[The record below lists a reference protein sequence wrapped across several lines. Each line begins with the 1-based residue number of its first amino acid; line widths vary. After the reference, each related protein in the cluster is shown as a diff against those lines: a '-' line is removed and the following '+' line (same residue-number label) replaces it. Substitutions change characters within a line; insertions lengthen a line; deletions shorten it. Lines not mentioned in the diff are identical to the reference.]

1 MKKILIAVMLSLSV
15 HSAWAFECN
24 VQPAQ
29 SFITFPVQSFS
40 NYVSVPERACLNGKD
55 ITNWIA
61 GGDTLTSTVKV
72 DGVELF
78 YITTKNKKNNYF
90 QLIAVIQL
98 DNGRVFKQV
107 ILQNNPNYETTPKES
122 LQNIVVNHYDEN
134 NSTLYFSTNAWAQS
148 DAIHAVKFAGK
159 SSFTPLYEKFL
170 TAGNFVGSSGN
181 SILVQ
186 KINHDNEGMY
196 LTVMEINPK
205 GEEIC
210 QINTQEEQW
219 KLLPHCLKPGE
230 ILKER

>member
-15 HSAWAFECN
+15 HSAWAFECSA
-24 VQPAQ
+24 QPAQ
-29 SFITFPVQSFS
+29 PFITFPIKSFS
-40 NYVSVPERACLNGKD
+40 DYVSVPERACLNGKD
-55 ITNWIA
+55 ITNWITV
-61 GGDTLTSTVKV
+61 GDILTSTVKV

-90 QLIAVIQL
+90 QLIAVLQL

-107 ILQNNPNYETTPKES
+107 ILQNNPNYEASPKDS

-148 DAIHAVKFAGK
+148 DAIHAVKFADK
-159 SSFTPLYEKFL
+159 SSFIPIYDKFL

-186 KINHDNEGMY
+186 KTNHDDKGMY
-196 LTVMEINPK
+196 LTVMEINSK

-219 KLLPHCLKPGE
+219 KLSPHCLKSGE

>member
-1 MKKILIAVMLSLSV
+1 MKKILIVVMLSLFV
-15 HSAWAFECN
+15 HSAWAFECS

-29 SFITFPVQSFS
+29 PFITFPIPSFS
-40 NYVSVPERACLNGKD
+40 DYVSVPERACLNGKD
-55 ITNWIA
+55 ITNWITA
-61 GGDTLTSTVKV
+61 GDILTSTVKV
-72 DGVELF
+72 DGTELF

-90 QLIAVIQL
+90 QLIAVFQL

-107 ILQNNPNYETTPKES
+107 ILQNNPNYKTTPKES
-122 LQNIVVNHYDEN
+122 LQGIVVNHYDEN

-148 DAIHAVKFAGK
+148 DAIHLVKFADN
-159 SSFTPLYEKFL
+159 SSFTPIYHKFL

-186 KINHDNEGMY
+186 KINHDDEGMY
-196 LTVMEINPK
+196 LTVMEINTK

-219 KLLPHCLKPGE
+219 KLLPHCLKSGE
-230 ILKER
+230 TLKDR